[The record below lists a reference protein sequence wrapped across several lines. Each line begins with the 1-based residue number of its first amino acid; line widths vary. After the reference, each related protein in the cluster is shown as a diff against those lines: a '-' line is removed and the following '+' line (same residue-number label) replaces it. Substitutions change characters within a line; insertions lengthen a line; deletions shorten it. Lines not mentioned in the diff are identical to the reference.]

1 MVSHGRV
8 VYSYALVALAM
19 LTSPAAAR
27 DPGWYEDIQYL
38 TWDVRAD
45 EAEAA
50 RAASVHGEVF
60 LQPSQEEREQGW
72 YAECGEEEAS
82 RVAAIGA
89 LPRQVVG
96 AFQLMFGQSVAKTR
110 SMFTRGADRQ
120 LESTDGATTYT
131 ALRPVSV
138 SDRLVR

>member
-8 VYSYALVALAM
+8 VLGYALVALAM
-19 LTSPAAAR
+19 LNSSATAR

-50 RAASVHGEVF
+50 RAADVHGEVF

-72 YAECGEEEAS
+72 YAECGQEES
-82 RVAAIGA
+82 RLAAIGA
-89 LPRQVVG
+89 LPRQLVG
-96 AFQLMFGQSVAKTR
+96 AFQQLVGTSVGKSR
-110 SMFTRGADRQ
+110 SMLTRGADRQ
-120 LESTDGATTYT
+120 LESTECATTYT
-131 ALRPVSV
+131 AMGTVVVSN
-138 SDRLVR
+138 RLVH